1 MAFTKYSLVLLVT
14 ISSAFAQTVQPAVT
28 LPTRFS
34 PKSCLDASY
43 KMKMTQKGPLF
54 GLLKQEFV
62 IDKKNCIVHIYHKKY
77 MPKEWIVDVCRE
89 PVHIKVTSATGVDV
103 AKKEAECMH
112 VDKTKDTSDFCSQFF
127 DMMDVIQ
134 DDGLIFAE
142 GDRDNLSSNHGK
154 TYCTYLL
161 MKKYLNESVVF
172 SRYTEVPDIFESPK
186 TLPAEAAPLVPKP
199 EAEGKKEDQEAKAVT
214 PAPLVKETSKTI

>member
-14 ISSAFAQTVQPAVT
+14 LSTAFAQPVQPIQS
-28 LPTRFS
+28 RFS
-34 PKSCLDASY
+34 SKACLESSY
-43 KMKMTQKGPLF
+43 VMKMVQKGPLF
-54 GLLKQEFV
+54 GLLKQEFI
-62 IDKKNCIVHIYHKKY
+62 IDKKNCIVHITHKKY
-77 MPKEWIVDVCRE
+77 LPKEWFVDVCRE

-103 AKKEAECMH
+103 AKKEDQCMH
-112 VDKTKDTSDFCSQFF
+112 FDKTKDTSDFCSQYF

-142 GDRDNLSSNHGK
+142 GDRDNLASDHGK

-172 SRYTEVPDIFESPK
+172 SRYTEVPDIFEGPK
-186 TLPAEAAPLVPKP
+186 PLAPEANPIIPKP
-199 EAEGKKEDQEAKAVT
+199 EAEGKKENQEAKVIT
-214 PAPLVKETSKTI
+214 PAPQVKEETKTI

>member
-14 ISSAFAQTVQPAVT
+14 LSSAFAQDVQ
-28 LPTRFS
+28 TRFS
-34 PKSCLDASY
+34 PKSCLDATY
-43 KMKMTQKGPLF
+43 VMKMTQKGPLF

-62 IDKKNCIVHIYHKKY
+62 IDKKNCIVHITHKKY
-77 MPKEWIVDVCRE
+77 LPKEWFVDVCRE

-103 AKKEAECMH
+103 AKKEAECMN
-112 VDKTKDTSDFCSQFF
+112 VDKTKDTSDFCSQYF

-142 GDRDNLSSNHGK
+142 GDRDNLSSDHGK

-172 SRYTEVPDIFESPK
+172 SRYTEVPDIFEGQKPLPVSPI
-186 TLPAEAAPLVPKP
+186 VPKP
-199 EAEGKKEDQEAKAVT
+199 ELDGKKEDQEAKAIT
-214 PAPLVKETSKTI
+214 PSPLVKETVKTL